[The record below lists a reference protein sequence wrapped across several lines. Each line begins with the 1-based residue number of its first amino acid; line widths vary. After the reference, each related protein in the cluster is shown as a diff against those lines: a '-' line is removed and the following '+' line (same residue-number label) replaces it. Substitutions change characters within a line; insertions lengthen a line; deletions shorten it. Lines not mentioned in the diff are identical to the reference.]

1 MSVFLFALM
10 IIDASAPARACNSP
24 PHTINKQTIKKQLD
38 ARWWE
43 GAVAFHDLC
52 GVVKTAGAMG
62 TGE

>member
-1 MSVFLFALM
+1 M